1 MHTSDCLI
9 NRNKAKRK
17 QSLGGV
23 VPSVANGST
32 PCSLTKRALNTPRAL
47 NQGRSTK
54 QTGFALLQPQN
65 AEHNNIANR
74 MQKPEHN
81 NTTNRMQKPAHNN
94 TTNRIPK
101 PAHINTSYNTDSYS
115 PNKCCVVHS
124 IHQFYK

>member
-1 MHTSDCLI
+1 
-9 NRNKAKRK
+9 
-17 QSLGGV
+17 V

-94 TTNRIPK
+94 TTNRMQKPAHNNTTNRIPK